1 MPNFL
6 NTMNNL
12 RRHISTGNV
21 ISSMFKIPVDNYLTI
36 EALEDGLTVSLSSN
50 ACEYCIDGDGE
61 WKSLSAGAKT
71 QSIGNGHTLSFRG
84 TLTPTSSNGIGTFTI
99 SKQCNLKGNCM
110 SMLYEDDA
118 INNNSVA
125 SYAFQGLFQNAATII
140 NASELQIPA
149 TSLNTY
155 CYRNM
160 FQGCSNLVYPPKTLP
175 AKTVKSYSY
184 YQMFA
189 GCNSLVEAPKIS
201 ATTLASYCYQYMFSG
216 CSKLK
221 TVYDLPGKV
230 CQTYCYAYMF
240 QNCTSLV
247 NPPKINATILSTYCY
262 YYMFKG
268 CTKLVT
274 APELPVTE
282 LKNYCYKYM
291 FYGCSKLTMAPE
303 LPATTLTND
312 CYQYMFW
319 GCSSLMTAPELL
331 APILTSSCYSYMFY
345 NCTKLNY
352 IKMLAVDIS
361 ADSCLRN
368 WVNNVAST
376 GTFVKHPDMTTLPTS
391 TSGIPS
397 GWTVEDYVEKNL
409 ITFTIAGVEYQAEE
423 GMTWGEWV
431 ESEYNIHNYSIF
443 NDYICNNS
451 LLKCVTVDSVYCTSN
466 DVIISSKNYIM
477 SIFDF

>member
-21 ISSMFKIPVDNYLTI
+21 ISSMSKIPVDNYLTI

-118 INNNSVA
+118 INNNSVE
-125 SYAFQGLFQNAATII
+125 SYAFQGLFQNVTTIKD
-140 NASELQIPA
+140 ASELQIPA
-149 TSLNTY
+149 TSLNTC

-189 GCNSLVEAPKIS
+189 GCKALVETPELL
-201 ATTLASYCYQYMFSG
+201 ATSLGSYCYQYMFNG
-216 CSKLK
+216 CSKLII
-221 TVYDLPGKV
+221 VSDLNATTCPN
-230 CQTYCYAYMF
+230 YCYAYMF
-240 QNCTSLV
+240 QNCTALI
-247 NPPKINATILSTYCY
+247 NPPRIAATKLNTYSC
-262 YYMFKG
+262 YYMFS
-268 CTKLVT
+268 
-274 APELPVTE
+274 
-282 LKNYCYKYM
+282 
-291 FYGCSKLTMAPE
+291 GCSKLLYAPE
-303 LPATTLTND
+303 LPALTTASYCYSSMFRNCTNLVEAPALPAK
-312 CYQYMFW
+312 
-319 GCSSLMTAPELL
+319 SMTQ
-331 APILTSSCYSYMFY
+331 SCYSYMFY
-345 NCTKLNY
+345 GCKNLEKAPELPAKTLGTYSYHSMFYNCSKINY
-352 IKMLAVDIS
+352 IKMLATNIS
-361 ADSCLRN
+361 ATDCLKN
-368 WVNNVAST
+368 WLYGVSST

-409 ITFTIAGVEYQAEE
+409 ITFTIDGVEYQAEE
-423 GMTWGEWV
+423 GMTWKEWV
-431 ESEYNIHNYSIF
+431 DSEYNILNYGIF

-451 LLKCVTVDSVYCTSN
+451 LLKCITVDSVYCTSN
-466 DVIISSKNYIM
+466 EVIISSKNYIM